1 MYTYTIEPVFLRSY
15 IGGIFLSLHRKN
27 GLFCNMEQPKSF
39 IQQPSLNIMDVLRHK
54 TFGCSA
60 IYDQHFLRQDESSSF
75 WGGNGKSL
83 DESGSFGGKMENI
96 WIYLP
101 R

>member
-1 MYTYTIEPVFLRSY
+1 
-15 IGGIFLSLHRKN
+15 
-27 GLFCNMEQPKSF
+27 
-39 IQQPSLNIMDVLRHK
+39 MDVLRHK

-75 WGGNGKSL
+75 WGGNGQSL
-83 DESGSFGGKMENI
+83 DESDSFGGKMENI